1 VVAGDSSDFKFYR
14 TPTQKMGTELTSM
27 STASWPL
34 LLLAITIVD
43 VIVLFVVRYFPQI
56 MGGPLNA
63 WYTKFGLLAVIS
75 DVTIIAIG
83 FALARWVYNT
93 WFAGRGLWWFLGI
106 LVIVQ
111 AIHDILFYV
120 GVILPIPRGVNAMM
134 DIFRDYSAAGAKI
147 IVGDSGLV
155 LASAAVF
162 LGLEKLPAEAQWF
175 IGLLTAY
182 TLPYILT
189 TRVGA

>member
-1 VVAGDSSDFKFYR
+1 MVTAWAGDFKFYR
-14 TPTQKMGTELTSM
+14 IPTQKMGTVLTSM

-43 VIVLFVVRYFPQI
+43 VIVLFAVRYFPQI

-134 DIFRDYSAAGAKI
+134 DVFKDYSAAGAKI

-162 LGLEKLPAEAQWF
+162 LGLEKLPASAQWF
-175 IGLLTAY
+175 VGLLTAY

-189 TRVGA
+189 TRVDA